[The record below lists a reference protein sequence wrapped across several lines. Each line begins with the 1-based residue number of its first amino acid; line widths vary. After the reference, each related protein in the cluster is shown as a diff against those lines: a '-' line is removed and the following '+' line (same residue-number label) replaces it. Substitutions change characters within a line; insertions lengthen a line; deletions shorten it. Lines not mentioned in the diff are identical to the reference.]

1 MGSRA
6 SQWMALPISWGCQKR
21 PFAIDEMMQ
30 SMSCMSRNFSKM
42 NPTLFY
48 DLQKYHSSA
57 WSHFKNFKEKE
68 LTGFVEE
75 NLRRGI
81 KNDLYRKD
89 LKVKTLARLRLE
101 EVELGFNT
109 TAFPQ
114 EQFSI
119 TDVHVT
125 LLEHFLYGVVTLKGY
140 KMINKY
146 KQIYE
151 EE

>member
-1 MGSRA
+1 M
-6 SQWMALPISWGCQKR
+6 
-21 PFAIDEMMQ
+21 
-30 SMSCMSRNFSKM
+30 
-42 NPTLFY
+42 
-48 DLQKYHSSA
+48 
-57 WSHFKNFKEKE
+57 
-68 LTGFVEE
+68 
-75 NLRRGI
+75 
-81 KNDLYRKD
+81 KD

-101 EVELGFNT
+101 EVELEFNT

-146 KQIYE
+146 KQINE

>member
-1 MGSRA
+1 
-6 SQWMALPISWGCQKR
+6 
-21 PFAIDEMMQ
+21 
-30 SMSCMSRNFSKM
+30 
-42 NPTLFY
+42 
-48 DLQKYHSSA
+48 
-57 WSHFKNFKEKE
+57 
-68 LTGFVEE
+68 
-75 NLRRGI
+75 
-81 KNDLYRKD
+81 
-89 LKVKTLARLRLE
+89 LE

-125 LLEHFLYGVVTLKGY
+125 LLEHFLYGVVTLKGF

-146 KQIYE
+146 KQINE